1 MVVSILLLLLLTAAF
16 VKRIATGRTLTAEG

>member
-1 MVVSILLLLLLTAAF
+1 MVVSIILLLALTAAF